1 MTGEPQPK
9 ARRADTVDPP
19 ERSEGS
25 EPQPKAHKL
34 TIAYDGTG
42 LHGWQVQPGLVT
54 VQGLVI
60 EAASRILGEPVKV
73 TGASRT
79 DAGVHALR
87 QVASLATAS
96 AMASVVLARALNAL
110 LPPAVRVVDAAPAVP
125 GFDARRH
132 AWGKRYAYLIDVTA
146 PGHPMR
152 RPFVWHWGRPLDA
165 PAMAAALHPL
175 RGKHDFSAFCA
186 AAGRERSPV
195 CTLRSARVVA
205 RRGRLA
211 VLLSA
216 DSFLHHMVRNVV
228 GSLVEVGRGARP
240 AAWLA
245 EVLAGGD
252 RRLAGPTAPA
262 AGLTLVRVLY
272 PPHAG
277 AGNPR

>member
-1 MTGEPQPK
+1 MTH
-9 ARRADTVDPP
+9 RLV
-19 ERSEGS
+19 
-25 EPQPKAHKL
+25 L
-34 TIAYDGTG
+34 AYDGSG
-42 LHGWQVQPGLVT
+42 LHGWQVQPGLAT
-54 VQGLVI
+54 VQGLLLD
-60 EAASRILGEPVKV
+60 AARRIVGEPVEV

-87 QVASLATAS
+87 QVASLTTA
-96 AMASVVLARALNAL
+96 AGMAPAVLARALNAH
-110 LPPAVRVVDAAPAVP
+110 LPPAVRVLEATAAPA

-132 AWGKRYAYLIDVTA
+132 AWGKRYAYLIDVTPA
-146 PGHPMR
+146 GHPFLR
-152 RPFVWHWGRPLDA
+152 DHAWHWGRPLDTA
-165 PAMAAALHPL
+165 AMAAALPAV

-186 AAGRERSPV
+186 ATGRARSPV
-195 CTLRSARVVA
+195 CTLRSARIVA
-205 RRGRLA
+205 RRGRVG

-245 EVLAGGD
+245 SVLAAGD

-272 PPHAG
+272 PRDLARPGRLPA
-277 AGNPR
+277 R